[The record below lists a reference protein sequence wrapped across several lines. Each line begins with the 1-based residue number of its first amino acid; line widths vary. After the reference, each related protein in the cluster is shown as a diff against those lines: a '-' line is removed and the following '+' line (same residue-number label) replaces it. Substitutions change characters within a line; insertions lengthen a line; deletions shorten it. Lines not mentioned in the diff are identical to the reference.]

1 MDIDILLALQDFRNA
16 TGDVF
21 TSFFTKMSYIG
32 EMEIVLSIIAVIYW
46 CVSKKYG
53 NYLLMGWSANRILNG
68 FLKVTA
74 CAYRPWIRDARIVPE
89 ADALKAATGYSF
101 PSGHSVNAASL
112 YGGGMIRKE
121 FPKILRIFFGLI
133 VVLIAFSRIYL
144 GVHTPQ
150 DIIVGALSGL
160 LVMWLISKLLNW
172 IDAHPEKDW
181 IVLFIGGGIAVAV
194 AIFAALKSYPVDY
207 DADGNL
213 LVDGAKM
220 AKDTFKAVGWGLGY
234 LIGWVLERRKIGF
247 STEITMITR
256 ASRLVVGLLCHY
268 AISLIL
274 VPLLKTWIP
283 EPAGVVLSCFIQMFF
298 IVFMFPCCIKHF
310 EARKRESRAVK

>member
-1 MDIDILLALQDFRNA
+1 MDISILLALQTFRNA

-21 TSFFTKMSYIG
+21 TPFFTKMSYIG
-32 EMEIVLSIIAVIYW
+32 EMEVVLSIMAVIYW

-150 DIIVGALSGL
+150 DIKRFSEGDRLC
-160 LVMWLISKLLNW
+160 ISSM
-172 IDAHPEKDW
+172 DQRSP
-181 IVLFIGGGIAVAV
+181 
-194 AIFAALKSYPVDY
+194 Y
-207 DADGNL
+207 
-213 LVDGAKM
+213 
-220 AKDTFKAVGWGLGY
+220 
-234 LIGWVLERRKIGF
+234 
-247 STEITMITR
+247 R
-256 ASRLVVGLLCHY
+256 A
-268 AISLIL
+268 
-274 VPLLKTWIP
+274 
-283 EPAGVVLSCFIQMFF
+283 
-298 IVFMFPCCIKHF
+298 
-310 EARKRESRAVK
+310 

>member
-1 MDIDILLALQDFRNA
+1 MDISILLALQIFRNA
-16 TGDVF
+16 TGDML

-32 EMEIVLSIIAVIYW
+32 EMEVVLSIMAVIYW

-74 CAYRPWIRDARIVPE
+74 CAYRPWIRDPRIVPDAE
-89 ADALKAATGYSF
+89 ALKAATGYSF

-112 YGGGMIRKE
+112 YGGGVIRKE
-121 FPKILRIFFGLI
+121 FPKILRIIFGLI
-133 VVLIAFSRIYL
+133 VVFIAFSRIYL

-160 LVMWLISKLLNW
+160 LVMWLISKLLNL

-181 IVLFIGGGIAVAV
+181 VVLLIGGGIAVAV
-194 AIFAALKSYPVDY
+194 AIYAALKPYPMDY
-207 DADGNL
+207 DAAGEL

-234 LIGWVLERRKIGF
+234 LIGWVLERRNIGF
-247 STEITMITR
+247 STDVTMITR
-256 ASRLVVGLLCHY
+256 ASRLVAGLLCHY

-283 EPAGVVLSCFIQMFF
+283 EPAGVVVSCFIQMFF
-298 IVFMFPCCIKHF
+298 IVFIFPWCIKHF
-310 EARKRESRAVK
+310 ESRNSESGTVE

>member
-283 EPAGVVLSCFIQMFF
+283 EPAGVVISCFIQMFF

>member
-1 MDIDILLALQDFRNA
+1 MDISILLALQIFRNA
-16 TGDVF
+16 TGDML

-32 EMEIVLSIIAVIYW
+32 EIEVVLSIMAVIYW

-74 CAYRPWIRDARIVPE
+74 CAYRPWIRDPRIVPDAE
-89 ADALKAATGYSF
+89 ALKAATGYSF

-112 YGGGMIRKE
+112 YGGGVIRKE
-121 FPKILRIFFGLI
+121 FPKILRIIFGLI
-133 VVLIAFSRIYL
+133 VVFIAFSRIYL

-160 LVMWLISKLLNW
+160 LVMWLISKLLNL

-181 IVLFIGGGIAVAV
+181 VVLLIGGGIAVAV
-194 AIFAALKSYPVDY
+194 AIYAALKPYPMDY
-207 DADGNL
+207 DAAGEL

-247 STEITMITR
+247 STDVTMITR
-256 ASRLVVGLLCHY
+256 ASRLVAGLLCHY

-283 EPAGVVLSCFIQMFF
+283 EPAGVVVSCFIQMFF
-298 IVFMFPCCIKHF
+298 IVFIFPWCIKHF
-310 EARKRESRAVK
+310 ESRNSESGTVE